1 MVEKR
6 REGHATRELM
16 VQMLRMARERVS
28 DFIFLVGQEIARY
41 LENNFIDVII
51 LMISATSSVHIS
63 NLSIAMA
70 SMVVTDAAIAR

>member
-1 MVEKR
+1 MPHRDRTPGPSPVSDW
-6 REGHATRELM
+6 
-16 VQMLRMARERVS
+16 QLRMARERVS
-28 DFIFLVGQEIARY
+28 DLIFLVGQEIARY
-41 LENNFIDVII
+41 LENHFIDVII

>member
-1 MVEKR
+1 
-6 REGHATRELM
+6 
-16 VQMLRMARERVS
+16 MLRMARERVS

>member
-28 DFIFLVGQEIARY
+28 DLIFLVGQEIARY

>member
-41 LENNFIDVII
+41 LENHFIDVII

>member
-1 MVEKR
+1 
-6 REGHATRELM
+6 M